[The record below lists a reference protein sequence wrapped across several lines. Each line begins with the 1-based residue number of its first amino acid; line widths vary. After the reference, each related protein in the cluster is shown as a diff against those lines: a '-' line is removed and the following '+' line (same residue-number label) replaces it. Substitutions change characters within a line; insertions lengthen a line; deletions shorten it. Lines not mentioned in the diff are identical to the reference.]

1 MLTGHHAGTV
11 NIVINGRKTRGDIPL
26 LRIKPRCAETYFVPS
41 DCSSPTRVVVLGRS
55 RNLQCLI
62 AHCNIHHVRISIYAI
77 SSV

>member
-26 LRIKPRCAETYFVPS
+26 LRIKPRCAENYFVPS
-41 DCSSPTRVVVLGRS
+41 DCSSRTRVVMLGRS

-62 AHCNIHHVRISIYAI
+62 TDCNIQRVGISMYAI
-77 SSV
+77 SIV